1 MFKIFTFTINVGDQN
16 EPDKTINFDLNITM
30 IMYLC
35 SILCS
40 SDIIAA
46 INIVKFED

>member
-1 MFKIFTFTINVGDQN
+1 MFKMFTFTINDNG
-16 EPDKTINFDLNITM
+16 KTENFDLSITM

-46 INIVKFED
+46 ITIVKFED

>member
-1 MFKIFTFTINVGDQN
+1 MFKIFTFTIYKDK
-16 EPDKTINFDLNITM
+16 PDETEEFDLSITM

-46 INIVKFED
+46 ITIVKFED

>member
-1 MFKIFTFTINVGDQN
+1 MFTFTINAGDDKY
-16 EPDKTINFDLNITM
+16 PDKTIEFNLDTTV

-46 INIVKFED
+46 ISIVKFDE